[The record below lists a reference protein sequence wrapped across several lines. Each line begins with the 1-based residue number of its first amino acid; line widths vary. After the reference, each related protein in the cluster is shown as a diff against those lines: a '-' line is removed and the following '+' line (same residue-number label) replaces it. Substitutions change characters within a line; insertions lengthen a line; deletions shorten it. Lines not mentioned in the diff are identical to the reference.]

1 VYEDGE
7 WKINHHHSSI
17 MPEGIVTAEPITKDE
32 VRDLFQL
39 WNGGEIFGSSVASVK
54 EESYALTTLPSPGHA
69 RPEEGR

>member
-1 VYEDGE
+1 MRNKLETHLRYPWFQVYEDGE

-39 WNGGEIFGSSVASVK
+39 WNGGEMC
-54 EESYALTTLPSPGHA
+54 
-69 RPEEGR
+69 